1 MQDAFIT
8 AINSEKSAL
17 GWFEM
22 LTKNM
27 SNIYTP
33 GFREIRGSFHTFMDS
48 SDLNELGH
56 KQDQTKSIPG
66 VAPENL
72 FLEGKGFFTV
82 RKPDGSLL
90 YTRLGDF
97 KFNGKGDYVTKDG
110 YKVQGY
116 ILDKSGN
123 IMNQGSAGP
132 DPNNPSMP
140 AGGPGDMATT
150 DISMWMDPAN
160 GKYLGKYDEWKI
172 EGNGIVYGKN
182 KEGKVKDPLF
192 KIAIVNFH
200 NPESLTM
207 PEVNF
212 FSQNEASG
220 APVASTA
227 ETRSGLLEKS
237 NVDFRQN
244 IHLLQQAKLQLSV
257 TNKII
262 STNKTLLEEA
272 LRLIQ

>member
-1 MQDAFIT
+1 MKDPFVT
-8 AINSEKSAL
+8 AINSEKSGLA
-17 GWFEM
+17 WFEL

-33 GFREIRGSFHTFMDS
+33 GFREIRGSFHTFMDGS
-48 SDLNELGH
+48 ELNELNI
-56 KQDQTKSIPG
+56 KQSQTKSIPG

-72 FLEGKGFFTV
+72 FLEGNGFFTI
-82 RKPDGSLL
+82 RKKNGEIR

-97 KFNGKGDYVTKDG
+97 KFDGKGKYVTKEGDS
-110 YKVQGY
+110 VQGY
-116 ILDKSGN
+116 VLDKSGN
-123 IMNQGSAGP
+123 IMNTGAAGP

-140 AGGPGDMATT
+140 SGGPANMATT
-150 DISMWMDPAN
+150 DINMWIDPAN

-172 EGNGIVYGKN
+172 EGNGVVYGKN
-182 KEGKVKDPLF
+182 KKGKVKDPLF
-192 KIAIVNFH
+192 KISIVNFH
-200 NPESLTM
+200 NPESLTQ
-207 PEVNF
+207 PETGF
-212 FSQNEASG
+212 FSKNTNSG
-220 APVASTA
+220 EPVASNA

-237 NVDFRQN
+237 NVDFREN
-244 IHLLQQAKLQLSV
+244 IHLLQQAKLQLQV